1 MMEPNVNKSIRLVP
15 VGEGKAKGKE
25 KGTKKEEPLYEPVR
39 RWLEL
44 KGFRALI
51 PGKEKQVVLPVG
63 ALLGVR
69 SLEPDVVGY
78 EKEQNFLAVVEA
90 KADRIGLFD
99 GLGRCLVYQKVAD
112 FVYLALPRRIAEG
125 VGENSLYKDFGIG
138 VLSVDGDRVEERVE
152 AGRQY
157 SHRYEL
163 REVLL
168 SMVKAALG
176 VK

>member
-1 MMEPNVNKSIRLVP
+1 MVEPNVSEHIQVKDKV
-15 VGEGKAKGKE
+15 KGRE
-25 KGTKKEEPLYEPVR
+25 KGAKKKEEPLYEPVR

-51 PGKEKQVVLPVG
+51 PGKEKQIILPVG

-69 SLEPDVVGY
+69 SLEPDLVGY
-78 EKEQNFLAVVEA
+78 KKENYDLLTVVEA
-90 KADRIGLFD
+90 KADKAGLFD

-125 VGENSLYKDFGIG
+125 IGENSLYKDFGIG
-138 VLSVDGDRVEERVE
+138 ILSVDGDRVEERVKAE
-152 AGRQY
+152 QQY
-157 SHRYEL
+157 SHRSEL
-163 REVLL
+163 REILL

>member
-1 MMEPNVNKSIRLVP
+1 MMEPNVSEYVQVKD
-15 VGEGKAKGKE
+15 EAKGRE
-25 KGTKKEEPLYEPVR
+25 KRAKKKEEPLYEPVR

-51 PGKEKQVVLPVG
+51 PGKEKQIILPVG

-69 SLEPDVVGY
+69 SLEPDLVGY
-78 EKEQNFLAVVEA
+78 KRENYDLLTVVEA
-90 KADRIGLFD
+90 KGDKAGLFD

-125 VGENSLYKDFGIG
+125 IGESSLYKDFGIG
-138 VLSVDGDRVEERVE
+138 ILLVDGDRVEERVKAE
-152 AGRQY
+152 QQH
-157 SHRYEL
+157 SHRSEL
-163 REVLL
+163 REILL

-176 VK
+176 